1 MTGGGISAGTFVI
14 HWTLDSGADAILK
27 ASIHDNAVTAFGR
40 LARVDLIHAG
50 ASPPLVN
57 LDNGET
63 SVPHQSYVASA
74 THGFYTEGP
83 VVLGGKAELP

>member
-1 MTGGGISAGTFVI
+1 MNTGNFVM
-14 HWTLDSGADAILK
+14 HWTLDPDGAVMK
-27 ASIHDNAVTAFGR
+27 ASVNDLSVTAYGH
-40 LARVDLIHAG
+40 LAKVVHLHTG

-57 LDNGET
+57 LDNGAT

-83 VVLGGKAELP
+83 VVLGGKADRI